1 VSPTRPAAPSLAL
14 ASARVGAR
22 LRVTVVDAPHADELA
37 REGVLPGAILEVA
50 SRTPLGG
57 PVIVTLGRVRLAL
70 SGDVAAAVA
79 GEPIA

>member
-1 VSPTRPAAPSLAL
+1 MRPALPSLAL

-22 LRVTVVDAPHADELA
+22 LRVTTVGVLHADELA
-37 REGVLPGAILEVA
+37 REGILPGAILEVA

-57 PVIVTLGRVRLAL
+57 PVIVALGRVRLAL
-70 SGDVAAAVA
+70 SAEVAAAVA